1 MKPKVWWLLTV
12 PIPPKSRSQ
21 VGERRK
27 RKEMVPTVT
36 ILLLENLSLILAF
49 GFLVKVGFPIP
60 GALSGF
66 LILARDTP
74 SLPSFS
80 KRGGP
85 TFPRTRAHEART
97 SSGPGRRDRP
107 GHALIP

>member
-1 MKPKVWWLLTV
+1 M
-12 PIPPKSRSQ
+12 
-21 VGERRK
+21 E
-27 RKEMVPTVT
+27 PTVT

-60 GALSGF
+60 GALRGF

-74 SLPSFS
+74 SLPSLS